1 MLKKRLLKLGA
12 LVFVLSALIV
22 SQPRT
27 ATAGFCCTV
36 CGDIYDSCT
45 ANCAFTNQA
54 CFQRCFLNEQ
64 ACAAGCNPSC

>member
-1 MLKKRLLKLGA
+1 MLKKNLLKLGS

-22 SQPRT
+22 AQPRT

-45 ANCAFTNQA
+45 ANCAFTNPTCFQNCLHSKQA
-54 CFQRCFLNEQ
+54 CDR
-64 ACAAGCNPSC
+64 GCNPSC